1 MARFPK
7 HYKKQYDMAQ
17 RAEKTLL
24 PPPLLPKKLLP
35 RQQKTVNGGVVQDRS
50 TSCAPQLSDAAMGDQ
65 P

>member
-1 MARFPK
+1 MIWRNVQEK
-7 HYKKQYDMAQ
+7 HSC
-17 RAEKTLL
+17 RL
-24 PPPLLPKKLLP
+24 PRPPKKLLP

>member
-1 MARFPK
+1 
-7 HYKKQYDMAQ
+7 MAQ

-24 PPPLLPKKLLP
+24 PPPLHPKKLLP

>member
-24 PPPLLPKKLLP
+24 PPPLSP
-35 RQQKTVNGGVVQDRS
+35 QKNYSPVNRK
-50 TSCAPQLSDAAMGDQ
+50 PLMGE
-65 P
+65 